1 MLPLVRQLG
10 GRQLLAAEAGR
21 GKVPLGAALT
31 LGRGTEEEGQL
42 QVLRR
47 VGADR
52 GVEDARAE
60 YSGAAGG
67 RACIPRFIFL
77 RT

>member
-42 QVLRR
+42 
-47 VGADR
+47 
-52 GVEDARAE
+52 
-60 YSGAAGG
+60 
-67 RACIPRFIFL
+67 
-77 RT
+77 